1 MFELSKE
8 IIGTIFIVIIGVS
21 LICGVIDGLVYI
33 IGSILYVP
41 VNAIMKFYY
50 FVKRKKEINKT

>member
-8 IIGTIFIVIIGVS
+8 IIGTIFVVS

-33 IGSILYVP
+33 IGSILYIP